1 LSHLATLVTFVS
13 FASLAMHLT
22 HLSLTNFRN
31 FSRLDIDLPKESVLL
46 VGDNA
51 QGKTSILEAIY
62 FMAAFTSFQT
72 HTDRQLVNFIAA
84 RSKEL
89 TVGRIIVDFK
99 SKETS
104 HRLEARLI
112 LEPVGVNGKRLRKE
126 ILLNGVKRQ
135 TSEAIGHLNAV
146 LFVPQMSQI
155 IEGSPR
161 ERRRYLNQTLAQI
174 IPAYARTLS
183 EYTQA
188 ITQRNALL
196 KQLGERGGDPDQLA
210 FWDET
215 VVGRGARLIFWRI
228 QALQE
233 LEILAAR
240 VHHELTHGAEVL
252 RLNYQPA
259 YDPLPTPENQY
270 ALKMDTAPDRAGFE
284 LDSIKEG
291 FAERLISLRAEEIAR
306 GVTTIGPH
314 RDELRFLA
322 NGIDLGDYGSRGQMR
337 TALLSLKLAEVDWMK
352 NRSGEWPLILLDE
365 VMAEL
370 DPQRRHDLLKY
381 LDKSEQ
387 TLLTTTDLTLFNE
400 EFTEQATIWEVEK
413 GTVKNNIGD
422 KGD

>member
-1 LSHLATLVTFVS
+1 
-13 FASLAMHLT
+13 MHLT

-31 FSRLDIDLPKESVLL
+31 YARLDIDIPKRSLLL
-46 VGDNA
+46 VGSNA

-89 TVGRIIVDFK
+89 TVGRIVADFK
-99 SKETS
+99 SKGSS

-126 ILLNGVKRQ
+126 ILLDGVKRQ
-135 TSEAIGHLNAV
+135 TSEALGHLNAV

-174 IPAYARTLS
+174 IPAYAHTLS
-183 EYTQA
+183 EYAQA

-215 VVGRGARLIFWRI
+215 VTDRGARLILWRI
-228 QALQE
+228 QAITE
-233 LEILAAR
+233 LETLAAR

-252 RLNYQPA
+252 RLDYRPA
-259 YDPLPTPENQY
+259 YDPLPNPENQY
-270 ALKMDTAPDRAGFE
+270 ALKMDTETDRSHLE
-284 LDSIKEG
+284 LATIKES
-291 FAERLISLRAEEIAR
+291 FAERLTALRAEEIAR
-306 GVTTIGPH
+306 GITTIGPH

-322 NGIDLGDYGSRGQMR
+322 NSIDLGDYGSRGQMR

-370 DPQRRHDLLKY
+370 DPQRRRDLLSY

-387 TLLTTTDLTLFNE
+387 SLLTTTDLQLFTE
-400 EFTEQATIWEVEK
+400 EFTEQATVWKVKK
-413 GTVKNNIGD
+413 GSVSKA
-422 KGD
+422 

>member
-1 LSHLATLVTFVS
+1 
-13 FASLAMHLT
+13 MHLT

-31 FSRLDIDLPKESVLL
+31 FSRLDIDLPKASVLL

-84 RSKEL
+84 RNKEL
-89 TVGRIIVDFK
+89 TVGRIIADFK
-99 SKETS
+99 SKGTS

-126 ILLNGVKRQ
+126 ILLDGVKRQ
-135 TSEAIGHLNAV
+135 TSEAVGHLNAV

-155 IEGSPR
+155 IEGSPS
-161 ERRRYLNQTLAQI
+161 ERRRYLNQTLSQI

-183 EYTQA
+183 EYAQA

-196 KQLGERGGDPDQLA
+196 KQLSERGGDPNQLA

-215 VVGRGARLIFWRI
+215 VVDRGARLVFWRI
-228 QALQE
+228 QAIQE

-240 VHHELTHGAEVL
+240 VHHELTHGAEIL

-259 YDPLPTPENQY
+259 YDPLATPENQY
-270 ALKMDTAPDRAGFE
+270 AFKMDTVPDRAGFE
-284 LDSIKEG
+284 LDSIKKG
-291 FAERLISLRAEEIAR
+291 FAEQLTSLRAEEIAR

-322 NGIDLGDYGSRGQMR
+322 NGINLGDYGSRGQMR

-387 TLLTTTDLTLFNE
+387 TLLTTTDLALFTE
-400 EFTEQATIWEVEK
+400 EFTEQATVWEVQN
-413 GTVKNNIGD
+413 GTVKKNIRS
-422 KGD
+422 

>member
-1 LSHLATLVTFVS
+1 
-13 FASLAMHLT
+13 MHLT

-31 FSRLDIDLPKESVLL
+31 FSRLDIDLPKQSLLL
-46 VGDNA
+46 VGNNA
-51 QGKTSILEAIY
+51 QGKTSILEAVY

-89 TVGRIIVDFK
+89 TVGRIVADFQ
-99 SKETS
+99 SKGRS
-104 HRLEARLI
+104 QRLEMRLI

-126 ILLNGVKRQ
+126 ILLNGVKRK

-155 IEGSPR
+155 LEGSPS
-161 ERRRYLNQTLAQI
+161 ERRRYLNQTLSQI

-183 EYTQA
+183 EYAQA

-196 KQLGERGGDPDQLA
+196 KQLGERGGDQNQLA

-215 VVGRGARLIFWRI
+215 VSSRGAQLILWRI
-228 QALQE
+228 QAINE
-233 LEILAAR
+233 LETLASR
-240 VHHELTHGAEVL
+240 VHHELTHGDEIL
-252 RLNYQPA
+252 RLSYQPA
-259 YDPLPTPENQY
+259 YDPLPNPQNQY
-270 ALKMDTAPDRAGFE
+270 ALKMDTKTDRSHLEF
-284 LDSIKEG
+284 DSIKEG
-291 FAERLISLRAEEIAR
+291 FAERLTALRSEEIAR
-306 GVTTIGPH
+306 GVTTVGPH

-322 NGIDLGDYGSRGQMR
+322 NSIDLGDYGSRGQMR

-370 DPQRRHDLLKY
+370 DPQRRRDLLAY

-387 TLLTTTDLTLFNE
+387 TLLTTTDLELFTE
-400 EFTEQATIWEVEK
+400 EFVEQATVWEIKK
-413 GTVKNNIGD
+413 GKVVKGED
-422 KGD
+422 

>member
-1 LSHLATLVTFVS
+1 
-13 FASLAMHLT
+13 MHLT

-31 FSRLDIDLPKESVLL
+31 FSRLDIDIPKRSVLL
-46 VGDNA
+46 VGNNA

-89 TVGRIIVDFK
+89 TVGRIVADFQ
-99 SKETS
+99 SKGRS
-104 HRLEARLI
+104 HRLEMRLI

-126 ILLNGVKRQ
+126 ILLDGVKRK

-155 IEGSPR
+155 IEGSPS

-183 EYTQA
+183 EYAQA

-196 KQLGERGGDPDQLA
+196 KQLSERGGDPSQLE

-215 VVGRGARLIFWRI
+215 VSDRGARLILWRI
-228 QALQE
+228 QAINE
-233 LEILAAR
+233 LETLATR
-240 VHHELTHGAEVL
+240 VHHELTHGDEIL
-252 RLNYQPA
+252 RLSYQPA
-259 YDPLPTPENQY
+259 YDPLPSPQNQY
-270 ALKMDTAPDRAGFE
+270 ALKMDTERDRTRLE
-284 LDSIKEG
+284 LGIIKEG
-291 FAERLISLRAEEIAR
+291 FARRLTALRSEEIAR

-314 RDELRFLA
+314 RDELRFLS
-322 NGIDLGDYGSRGQMR
+322 NGIDIGDYGSRGQMR

-370 DPQRRHDLLKY
+370 DPQRRRDLLGY
-381 LDKSEQ
+381 LDKTEQ
-387 TLLTTTDLTLFNE
+387 SLLTTTDLALFTE
-400 EFTEQATIWEVEK
+400 EFVEQATIWEVKK
-413 GTVKNNIGD
+413 GKVEEVIREDVKG
-422 KGD
+422 KS